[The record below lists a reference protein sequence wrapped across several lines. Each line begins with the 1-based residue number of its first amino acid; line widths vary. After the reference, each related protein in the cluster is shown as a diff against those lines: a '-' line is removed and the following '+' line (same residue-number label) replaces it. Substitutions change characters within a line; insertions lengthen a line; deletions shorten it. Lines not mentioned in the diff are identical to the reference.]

1 MGNIEKRLAELG
13 IELPECPKPVAAYVP
28 AAKAGGFVYA
38 SGQTPIIDG
47 KLTYKGKLGRDVTVE
62 EGYEAAKIAAIRVL
76 SELKF
81 IVGDL
86 DKIQRIVRVTGYVNS
101 MPDFGD
107 QPKVIN
113 GASELFCAVFG
124 DKGEH
129 ARVAFGAGA
138 LPDNAAVEV
147 DVIAYVGE

>member
-1 MGNIEKRLAELG
+1 MGIIESRLREMG

-28 AAKAGGFVYA
+28 AVKAGEFVYA
-38 SGQTPIIDG
+38 SGQTPIVDG
-47 KLTYKGKLGRDVTVE
+47 KLLYTGKLGRDVTVE
-62 EGYEAAKIAAIRVL
+62 EGYEAARLSAIRVL

-81 IVGDL
+81 ILGDL
-86 DKIQRIVRVTGYVNS
+86 DRIERIVRVTGYVNS

-113 GASELFCAVFG
+113 GASELFRNVFRE
-124 DKGEH
+124 KGEH

-138 LPDNAAVEV
+138 LPDNSAVEV
-147 DVIAYVGE
+147 DVIAYVKD

>member
-1 MGNIEKRLAELG
+1 MGKIEKRLEELG
-13 IELPECPKPVAAYVP
+13 IELVECPKPVAAYVP
-28 AAKAGGFVYA
+28 AAKAGGFIYA
-38 SGQTPIIDG
+38 SGQTPIVDG
-47 KLTYKGKLGRDVTVE
+47 KLIYQGKLGRDVTVE
-62 EGYEAAKIAAIRVL
+62 EGYDAARISAIRVL
-76 SELKF
+76 SELKS

-86 DKIQRIVRVTGYVNS
+86 DKIERIVRVTGYVNS

-113 GASELFCAVFG
+113 GASELFVNVFG
-124 DKGEH
+124 DKGQH

>member
-1 MGNIEKRLAELG
+1 MGIVETRLQEMG
-13 IELPECPKPVAAYVP
+13 IVLPECPKPVAAYVP
-28 AAKAGGFVYA
+28 AVKMGGFVFA

-47 KLTYKGKLGRDVTVE
+47 ELIYKGKLGSEITIE
-62 EGYEAAKIAAIRVL
+62 QGYDAARIAAIRVL

-86 DKIQRIVRVTGYVNS
+86 DKIQRIVKVTGYVNS
-101 MPDFGD
+101 APDFGD
-107 QPKVIN
+107 QPKVMN
-113 GASELFCAVFG
+113 GASELFVKVFG
-124 DKGEH
+124 DKGQH
-129 ARVAFGAGA
+129 SRVAFGAGA